1 MFGNKNDLINFAVL
15 LTIMKVAHLILTYTN
30 PKLTERLIKRLS
42 HPDFDFYIHVDKK
55 FNIKPYLYLQQYPNV
70 FLVHNRE
77 DVRWAGY
84 NTIKATFKC
93 IKEIASTGIKYDYIN
108 FISGQDYPIKSA
120 EYMLTFFERNRG
132 KEFIEYESIQDDWL
146 EALPR
151 ITRYHFANFTFK
163 GRYRLERLI
172 NIFTPKRK
180 LPEHLKPYG
189 KSMFWMLSIDC
200 AKYVVDY
207 VESKPHLERFF
218 LFTWG
223 SDEFVFQTVLMN
235 SDYKDKL
242 VNNDFRYI
250 DWSAGGSHPKTLNI
264 QDFEALQSTDDL
276 FARKFSA
283 DADTRLLDLLD
294 QL

>member
-1 MFGNKNDLINFAVL
+1 
-15 LTIMKVAHLILTYTN
+15 MKVAHLILTYTN

-42 HPDFDFYIHVDKK
+42 HPKFDFYIHVDKK
-55 FNIKPYLYLQQYPNV
+55 FSIKPYLYLQQYSNV

-120 EYMLTFFERNRG
+120 DYMVDFFKRNTG
-132 KEFIEYESIQDDWL
+132 KEFIEFESIEENWL

-151 ITRYHFANFTFK
+151 ITKYHFVNFTFRGK
-163 GRYRLERLI
+163 YSLERLV
-172 NIFTPKRK
+172 NLFTPKRK
-180 LPEHLKPYG
+180 MPGDLKPYG
-189 KSMFWMLSIDC
+189 KSMFWILSTEC

-207 VESKPHLERFF
+207 VESRPQLERFF

-223 SDEFVFQTVLMN
+223 SDEFVFQTILMN
-235 SDYKDKL
+235 SEYKNKL

-250 DWSAGGSHPKTLNI
+250 DWSAGGSHPKTLTL
-264 QDFEALQSTDDL
+264 QDFEALKNTDDL

-283 DADTRLLDLLD
+283 TAQSKLLDMLD